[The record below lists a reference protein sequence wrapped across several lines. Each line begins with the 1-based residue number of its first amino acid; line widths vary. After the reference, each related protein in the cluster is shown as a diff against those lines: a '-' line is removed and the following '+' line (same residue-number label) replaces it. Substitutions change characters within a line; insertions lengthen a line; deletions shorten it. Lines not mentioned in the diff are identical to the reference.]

1 MGEICADLGFL
12 MLQENFVCR
21 YAPKVS
27 PVPFALLLTLK
38 AQIHFSLYSTWQP
51 LKMHCCFQGKARQLL
66 CGWVG
71 QKGT

>member
-51 LKMHCCFQGKARQLL
+51 LKMH
-66 CGWVG
+66 
-71 QKGT
+71 